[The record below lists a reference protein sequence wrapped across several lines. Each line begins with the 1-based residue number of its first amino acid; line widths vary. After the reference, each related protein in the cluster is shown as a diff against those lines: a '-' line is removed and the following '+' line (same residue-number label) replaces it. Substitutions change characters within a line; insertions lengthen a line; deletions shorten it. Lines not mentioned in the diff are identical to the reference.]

1 MINLIKNEFVKLK
14 LSKVIVST
22 IILVIIMYLIFY
34 LNKDK
39 DFNYLKNTVFSL
51 IPFISIIVSIA
62 FGGIV
67 SNEFQNGTIR
77 IYLTKPIRRWKVL
90 FSKLIVI
97 FINIIYY
104 MIVVIISYLILLKV
118 YKNGLINFNYVK
130 DIAINFMPVYFVGVL
145 TLFLSVITCNTA
157 VSVGLSIL
165 TCFVSNIIAQI
176 FFGLGYT
183 IVQYT
188 YLPYVDFSIF
198 QDYEYISLMKSE
210 LGVNLSIK
218 YGVIILIINIIFLL
232 FLSFNIFTKKD
243 IKN

>member
-1 MINLIKNEFVKLK
+1 MINLIRNEFVKLK

-97 FINIIYY
+97 FI
-104 MIVVIISYLILLKV
+104 
-118 YKNGLINFNYVK
+118 
-130 DIAINFMPVYFVGVL
+130 
-145 TLFLSVITCNTA
+145 
-157 VSVGLSIL
+157 
-165 TCFVSNIIAQI
+165 
-176 FFGLGYT
+176 
-183 IVQYT
+183 
-188 YLPYVDFSIF
+188 
-198 QDYEYISLMKSE
+198 
-210 LGVNLSIK
+210 
-218 YGVIILIINIIFLL
+218 
-232 FLSFNIFTKKD
+232 
-243 IKN
+243 